1 MEFATASAGWR
12 TQHNGSNVYKW
23 TMAQGRV
30 IGTSVDS
37 LTFISLASGQKS
49 DTIAIDAV
57 NFGSDTL
64 TVSGIVAP
72 GSQFTVVHEPIL
84 PAVIPPLG
92 SVKVKLWFS
101 PSKYGVLQDSL
112 VFVSNALN
120 APRATVY
127 LQGTGT
133 GTVGGVEQM
142 GGIPKAFA
150 LLQNYPN
157 PFNPAT
163 TIRYTLPHRTQ
174 VQLAV
179 YNTLGQEVASLVN
192 GDIDSGYHEV
202 KFDGSTLASG
212 VYFYRLQT
220 GTFVDTKKLLLLR

>member
-1 MEFATASAGWR
+1 
-12 TQHNGSNVYKW
+12 
-23 TMAQGRV
+23 
-30 IGTSVDS
+30 
-37 LTFISLASGQKS
+37 
-49 DTIAIDAV
+49 
-57 NFGSDTL
+57 
-64 TVSGIVAP
+64 
-72 GSQFTVVHEPIL
+72 
-84 PAVIPPLG
+84 
-92 SVKVKLWFS
+92 VKVKLWFS

-163 TIRYTLPHRTQ
+163 TIRYSLPHRTQ

-179 YNTLGQEVASLVN
+179 YNTLGQEVASLIN
-192 GDIDSGYHEV
+192 ADIDAGYHEV
-202 KFDGSTLASG
+202 RFDGSDFASG
-212 VYFYRLQT
+212 VYFYRLRA
-220 GTFVDTKKLLLLR
+220 GNYLATKRLLLLK